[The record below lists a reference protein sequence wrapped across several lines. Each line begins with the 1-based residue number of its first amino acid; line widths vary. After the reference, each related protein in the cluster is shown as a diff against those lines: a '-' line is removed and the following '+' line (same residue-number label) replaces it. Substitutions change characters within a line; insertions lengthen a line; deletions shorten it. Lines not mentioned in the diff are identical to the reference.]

1 MMLKQTTDSSI
12 SYLRCAKFG
21 VGNTTRFRPVKD
33 LHRKRP
39 LVGSPHVSV
48 LMAEYLAKRDVLRH
62 FLTAQLKSRED
73 AEDVLQDLYVKV
85 SRTPDIDDLQKPAS
99 YLFKMAVNLA
109 HDRRRERKR
118 AKLREADWVSVL
130 YTKAGDQTVADQPS
144 AEAGYAAKQRL
155 IAIREALTKL
165 SPQCQRAF
173 MLHKF
178 EGLSHLQVAQSMKI
192 SRSTVEKHMHT
203 ALKHLIRELGHD

>member
-1 MMLKQTTDSSI
+1 
-12 SYLRCAKFG
+12 
-21 VGNTTRFRPVKD
+21 
-33 LHRKRP
+33 
-39 LVGSPHVSV
+39 VGSPHVSV
-48 LMAEYLAKRDVLRH
+48 LLAEYLAKRDALRH

-144 AEAGYAAKQRL
+144 AEVGYAAKQRL